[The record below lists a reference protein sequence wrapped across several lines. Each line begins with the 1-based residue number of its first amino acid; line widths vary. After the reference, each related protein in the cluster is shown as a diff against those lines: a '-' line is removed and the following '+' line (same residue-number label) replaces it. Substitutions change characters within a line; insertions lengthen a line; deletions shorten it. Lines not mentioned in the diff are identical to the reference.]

1 MKLEC
6 TNRRFVLH
14 CALIADK
21 NFDGS
26 LSVKKLGKLALSEEY
41 VEEACVDS
49 ILAGCCYKA

>member
-14 CALIADK
+14 CALIADE